1 MYHDDNGSEGPR
13 GTFEIYRA
21 EADSLFKQ
29 GEYRKSIESY
39 TLALELTPGEKN
51 CLVARSKCYLQL
63 GDMQSALN
71 DAEASLQEDKDYHKG
86 IFQKAQALYY
96 QGDFEMALVFYHR
109 GHKLRPELHEFRL
122 GIQKGQEAIDNSVGC
137 KSTKV
142 TFRQN
147 KSRQSQPARKKG
159 LGKSITARSRKS
171 DWSLECVCS
180 SLLSTAS
187 TNCDSVS
194 TSNLSAPTK
203 KPANLTNT
211 YNTKAPDTVKLTTEG
226 DLSYFEQMQDDTSK
240 TTKQRTPPGSEKT
253 IKQLL
258 GELYGDRQYLEKL
271 LKETDPQSEM
281 GKTISTLVTEGL
293 SYLDTRSDFWRQQK
307 PMYARR
313 HDRLMQRRK
322 REVSSNKVSPNDYII
337 KELEKIDDAHVEGR
351 YTEALRRSEK
361 CMATVQKFSE
371 EDVPNKTE
379 VIANLNSCL
388 GNAYLELGDYG
399 KSLASHEMDLQIGET
414 NDLGEAVSRALDNI
428 GRVHARKGDFSNAI
442 QVWERKLPMSKSPLE
457 NTWLFHEIGRCH
469 LEIGNF
475 SEAKNYGVQSETAA
489 VDAGDTMWHLQ
500 ASVLTGQAEEDLNTK
515 IIIEQVK
522 QAENENNI
530 NANQPPSQSPD
541 KPASPVK
548 SSSPVKEPAKTP
560 VQETKPEETTKD
572 EEPPKKEDTPKTT
585 SRTESPAENK
595 PTATTPSG
603 DKAEESVEDKPV
615 EKAEDS
621 GDTKSQEQTGES

>member
-122 GIQKGQEAIDNSVGC
+122 GIQKGQEAIDNSVG
-137 KSTKV
+137 S
-142 TFRQN
+142 
-147 KSRQSQPARKKG
+147 
-159 LGKSITARSRKS
+159 
-171 DWSLECVCS
+171 
-180 SLLSTAS
+180 
-187 TNCDSVS
+187 
-194 TSNLSAPTK
+194 
-203 KPANLTNT
+203 
-211 YNTKAPDTVKLTTEG
+211 PDTVKLTTEG
-226 DLSYFEQMQDDTSK
+226 DLSYFEQMQDDKKIKRKTNTIGRTAVAQTSK

-500 ASVLTGQAEEDLNTK
+500 ASVLTGQAEVKLEEYSAGAATFEKALELAKAQGDKAAESAISRAIEDLNTK